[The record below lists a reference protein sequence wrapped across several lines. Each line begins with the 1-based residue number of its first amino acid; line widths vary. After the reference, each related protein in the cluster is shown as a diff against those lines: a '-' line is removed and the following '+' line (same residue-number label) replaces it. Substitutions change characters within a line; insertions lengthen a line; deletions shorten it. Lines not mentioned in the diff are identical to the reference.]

1 MECFDIEGQT
11 LGEHRSTR
19 LLAEA
24 DERLAR
30 LERLVAD
37 AEADHRNSLSRSARQ
52 RKLVEKGTALL
63 RTGEQVQKQAN
74 PADPV

>member
-1 MECFDIEGQT
+1 MECFDIEGRI

-30 LERLVAD
+30 IERLVD
-37 AEADHRNSLSRSARQ
+37 EAEAGHRNSLSRSARQ

-63 RTGEQVQKQAN
+63 QRRQQVREH
-74 PADPV
+74 ADPKDAL